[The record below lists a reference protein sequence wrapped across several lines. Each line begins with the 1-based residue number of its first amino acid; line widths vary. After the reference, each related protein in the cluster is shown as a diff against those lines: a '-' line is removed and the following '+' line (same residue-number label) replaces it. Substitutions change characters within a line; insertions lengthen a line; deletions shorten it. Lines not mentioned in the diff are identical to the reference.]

1 MSQITQLL
9 GTKVDYETN
18 IDVQHLLSELEIGIR
33 EAAEGNLLVNRGGIS
48 G

>member
-18 IDVQHLLSELEIGIR
+18 IDVQHLLSELEK
-33 EAAEGNLLVNRGGIS
+33 V
-48 G
+48 